1 MKKIAKMNEI
11 GWAIAVLLCALGV
24 SLCTKAGF
32 GLSMVA
38 SPGYVIHLY
47 MRDIFPWYSQGTS
60 EYIWQGFQLIIL
72 CIAIR
77 RFRAKYLLSFLTA
90 VISGYAIDF
99 WLFCLG
105 GGDAYASMPLRIAV
119 FLIGCLLIA
128 FAVAVFFRTTLP
140 PQICELVVS
149 ESSRVFGWDTN
160 KAKFVYD
167 LAMLAAATAWARCLP
182 RSSTRPSSPCSA
194 SGWTSISPLNR
205 GLSLRIS

>member
-1 MKKIAKMNEI
+1 MKKIGKMNEI

-77 RFRAKYLLSFLTA
+77 RCSLSCRLPADRLCGRGLLPH
-90 VISGYAIDF
+90 D
-99 WLFCLG
+99 
-105 GGDAYASMPLRIAV
+105 
-119 FLIGCLLIA
+119 
-128 FAVAVFFRTTLP
+128 
-140 PQICELVVS
+140 
-149 ESSRVFGWDTN
+149 
-160 KAKFVYD
+160 
-167 LAMLAAATAWARCLP
+167 AAAAD
-182 RSSTRPSSPCSA
+182 
-194 SGWTSISPLNR
+194 
-205 GLSLRIS
+205 LRAGRL

>member
-1 MKKIAKMNEI
+1 MKKIGKMNEI

-77 RFRAKYLLSFLTA
+77 R
-90 VISGYAIDF
+90 
-99 WLFCLG
+99 
-105 GGDAYASMPLRIAV
+105 
-119 FLIGCLLIA
+119 
-128 FAVAVFFRTTLP
+128 
-140 PQICELVVS
+140 
-149 ESSRVFGWDTN
+149 
-160 KAKFVYD
+160 
-167 LAMLAAATAWARCLP
+167 
-182 RSSTRPSSPCSA
+182 
-194 SGWTSISPLNR
+194 
-205 GLSLRIS
+205 